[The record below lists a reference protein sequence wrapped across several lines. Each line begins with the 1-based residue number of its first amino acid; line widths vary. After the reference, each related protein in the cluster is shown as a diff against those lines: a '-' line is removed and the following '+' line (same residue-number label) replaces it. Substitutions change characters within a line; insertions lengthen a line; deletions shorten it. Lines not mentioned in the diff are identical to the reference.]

1 MNNKWVRAAIP
12 ALLIHCSI
20 GTVYCWSTFKEAI
33 ATKIGVSTFGTG
45 WAFSLAIFF
54 LGMSAAFAGKIVEA
68 DIHRSSLIAC
78 ICFTVG
84 MIGTGLVIQFA
95 TGAAALI
102 GIYIFYGC
110 IMGIGLGI
118 GYLTPVKTLM
128 LWFSE
133 QKGLATGISIMGF
146 GLAKAIAT
154 PIMEFLQNRFGISAM
169 FYILGGIYFCMMLA
183 GHILLKKPE
192 GWVEDTQKNN
202 EFKWSSLL
210 HNKMFIGI
218 WLIFFINIHCGLMLI
233 TYEKQILNTTFAG
246 MAILSAI
253 ISFVPSI
260 TAACN
265 ALGRIGYSTIS
276 DKMRDRSLVYQ
287 IIFCSCMAICLI
299 VLLLSASVS
308 MPYKIMIILMLMII
322 NLGYGGGFSTL
333 PALLSSRFG
342 MENISKIHGITLSA
356 WAVAGITGNNTSEI
370 ILKATSQNYN
380 VIIGT
385 ALALYAVAFVICT
398 LVVKNKMIKI
408 DAPDTTEANAS
419 DAAFTREMKTN

>member
-33 ATKIGVSTFGTG
+33 AQRIGVSTFATG

-68 DIHRSSLIAC
+68 DIHKSSLISC
-78 ICFTVG
+78 ICFTTG
-84 MIGTGLVIQFA
+84 MIGTGLVIQFC
-95 TGAAALI
+95 TGPLALI
-102 GIYIFYGC
+102 GIYLFYGC
-110 IMGIGLGI
+110 IMGIGLGV
-118 GYLTPVKTLM
+118 GYITPVKTLM
-128 LWFSE
+128 LWFAD

-154 PIMEFLQNRFGISAM
+154 PIMEVLQKKCGISAM
-169 FYILGGIYFCMMLA
+169 FYILGAVYFCMMFV
-183 GHILLKKPE
+183 GHLILKKPE
-192 GWVEDTQKNN
+192 GWVEDAQKNS
-202 EFKWSSLL
+202 EFKLRSLL
-210 HNKMFIGI
+210 KSKMFIGI
-218 WLIFFINIHCGLMLI
+218 WLIFFLNIHCGLMLI

-246 MAILSAI
+246 LSMLTMI
-253 ISFVPSI
+253 ISFVPSV

-276 DKMRDRSLVYQ
+276 DKMKDRSLVYQ
-287 IIFCSCMAICLI
+287 IIFSSCSVICILTLATTGIGGPVYRLII
-299 VLLLSASVS
+299 VLL
-308 MPYKIMIILMLMII
+308 LMII

-342 MENISKIHGITLSA
+342 MENISKIHGFTLTA

-370 ILKATSQNYN
+370 ILRKTDSYMY
-380 VIIGT
+380 IFIT
-385 ALALYAVAFVICT
+385 ALVLYIVSFIICT
-398 LVVKNKMIKI
+398 VIVKEKTMTVKENLNKG
-408 DAPDTTEANAS
+408 
-419 DAAFTREMKTN
+419 